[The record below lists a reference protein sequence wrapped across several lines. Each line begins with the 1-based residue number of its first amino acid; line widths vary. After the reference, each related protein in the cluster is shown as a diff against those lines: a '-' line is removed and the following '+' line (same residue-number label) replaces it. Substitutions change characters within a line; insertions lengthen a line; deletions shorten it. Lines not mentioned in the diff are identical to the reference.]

1 MGWWGGLVRWVGGL
15 WCGVVWCGVVCV
27 CRVGGLVRWVGGMD
41 GMGALGRLGKWV
53 GCGRRSASHTGVF
66 VFPLVHLLLMSVWS
80 PLHASCVRCLL
91 LLASVYIVCVYMC
104 VLIHGIC
111 FSFCSPFVDVCV
123 VITSCLCVR
132 CLFLLVFVYIVCVY
146 VY

>member
-1 MGWWGGLVRWVGGL
+1 MVWVG
-15 WCGVVWCGVVCV
+15 
-27 CRVGGLVRWVGGMD
+27 RVGGLVRWVGGMD

-91 LLASVYIVCVYMC
+91 LFASVYVVCVDMC
-104 VLIHGIC
+104 TNPWYL
-111 FSFCSPFVDVCV
+111 F
-123 VITSCLCVR
+123 
-132 CLFLLVFVYIVCVY
+132 FLLFTFC
-146 VY
+146 